1 LRFVRSKDEEP
12 TDDVDATA
20 HASVVKEVTPSL
32 MDTLKTAVSEADE
45 DDAERAKTESE
56 LQLLTKLHTH
66 ACELLST

>member
-45 DDAERAKTESE
+45 DDAERAKAEANSSYSPS
-56 LQLLTKLHTH
+56 
-66 ACELLST
+66 STRTRASC